1 MTAIERTAYPRFK
14 RRPSA
19 QELADVYTPTVDELT
34 FIRTRARGASPTL
47 MLAVLLKAFARLGYL
62 PRLQEVPFAVIAHIR
77 SCLRL
82 PLGTALDVTPRTLY
96 KHHAAI
102 RTFLRVQPWGPEARH
117 AAVVAIHEAAQVR
130 DHPADLMNVAI
141 EELVRQRF
149 ELPAFSALD
158 RLASRIRAL
167 VHRRL
172 FGLVLGRLS
181 EGDRRHLDELLESA
195 SGATSGSAPPRRS
208 AYNELKQPPRKPSLS
223 HFETLLVHLRWVEQL
238 GDKAP
243 LLAGVTPAKVRHFAA
258 EARVLDAAEL
268 KDTLPP
274 KRYTLL
280 LCLTHRAQI
289 QARDDLVEMFCKRM
303 ARIQTRAKEALEQ
316 IRIQH
321 RETTE
326 TLVATLADVLQVVD
340 QESSD
345 AELGRRVKQAVTSRG
360 DVREQLAACEAITA
374 YSGDNFLPLLWRFYR
389 SHRQILFR
397 LARTLHF
404 RATTQDTTVL
414 DALAVVLS
422 NEDRVGDWLSAA
434 VEATVDLS
442 FASDQW
448 RHTVEVHTNRGV
460 RLARR
465 HFEVCV
471 FSYLAAAL
479 KAGDI
484 AVAGS
489 DTYADYREQFLPWT
503 DCEPQVAAYCQGLG
517 FPTTGAA
524 FVAQLRAW
532 LTTTAEE
539 VDAGLP
545 ANGQV
550 TITERGE
557 PVLKRG
563 PRRQPSAAADAL
575 EAALLARLPERNLL
589 DVLANVDHWTHWT
602 RHFGPL
608 SGSEP
613 KLADPRQ
620 RYLLTAFTY
629 GCNLGPAQA
638 ARHMQGLATAHELSF
653 TNRRHV
659 SIPQLEAAQRDLINA
674 YHRCDLPKVWG
685 TGASAAADGTKYDLA
700 ENSLLAEYS
709 IRYGGYGG
717 IAYHHVADS
726 YIALFSHFIPCG
738 VWEAVYLL
746 EGLLK
751 NTSDVQ
757 PKTVHGDTQAQSAPV
772 FGLAH
777 LLGIKLM
784 PRIRN
789 WKDLRFYRPSKAT
802 RYTHIDS
809 LFSDT
814 INWELIERHWQDL
827 LQVVLSIKAGTVSS
841 ALLLR
846 RLGTHSRRNRL
857 YQAFRELGRVV
868 RTVFLLRYL
877 SDATLRE
884 QITASTNKV
893 EAYNG
898 FAKWLNFGGEGV
910 IEAIASEEQEK
921 RLKYNHLIANAV
933 AIQNVIDLTRAVRA
947 LLQEGYLVRHEE
959 LAALSPYQTGHLKRF
974 GDYTL
979 SVQPPEPFDGEL
991 VAPFLLQP
999 PDQRPGAVA

>member
-19 QELADVYTPTVDELT
+19 QELADVYTPTAEELT
-34 FIRTRARGASPTL
+34 FLRATARGASPTL
-47 MLAVLLKAFARLGYL
+47 TLAVLLKAFARLGHF
-62 PRLQEVPFAVIAHIR
+62 PRLQDVPFAVIAHVR

-82 PLGTALDVTPRTLY
+82 PPGTALDVTPRTLY
-96 KHHAAI
+96 KHHAAV
-102 RTFLRVQPWGPEARH
+102 RAFLRVQPWEPAARH
-117 AAVVAIHEAAQVR
+117 AAVVAMHEAARVK
-130 DHPADLMNVAI
+130 DHPADLINVAI

-158 RLASRIRAL
+158 RLARRIRAL

-181 EGDRRHLDELLESA
+181 EEERRHLEALLDS
-195 SGATSGSAPPRRS
+195 TSGSTPARRS
-208 AYNELKQPPRKPSLS
+208 AYNALKQPPRKPSLS
-223 HFETLLVHLRWVEQL
+223 HFETLLAHLRWVEQL

-243 LLAGVTPAKVRHFAA
+243 LLAGLTPAKVRHFAA
-258 EARVLDAAEL
+258 EARALDAAEL
-268 KDTLPP
+268 KDITPP

-289 QARDDLVEMFCKRM
+289 QARDDLAEMFCRRR

-316 IRIQH
+316 IRLQH

-345 AELGRRVKQAVTSRG
+345 AELGRLVKQAVTRRG

-374 YSGDNFLPLLWRFYR
+374 YSGDNFLPLLWRYYR

-404 RATTQDTTVL
+404 TATTRDTAVL
-414 DALAVVLS
+414 DALRVVLA
-422 NEDRVGDWLSAA
+422 NEERTGDWLPVAG
-434 VEATVDLS
+434 EASVDLA
-442 FASDQW
+442 FASELW
-448 RHTVEVHTNRGV
+448 RRTVEVDTGRGV

-471 FSYLAAAL
+471 FSHLAAAL

-489 DTYADYREQFLPWT
+489 DTYADYREQFLPWA
-503 DCEPQVAAYCQGLG
+503 DCEPQVDAYCHELG
-517 FPTTGAA
+517 FPTTGTDS
-524 FVAQLRAW
+524 VAQLRAW

-539 VDAGLP
+539 VDAGFP

-563 PRRQPSAAADAL
+563 PRRQPSVAAEAM
-575 EAALLARLPERNLL
+575 EAALLARLPERNVL

-613 KLADPRQ
+613 KLADPPQ
-620 RYLLTAFTY
+620 RYVLTAFTY
-629 GCNLGPAQA
+629 GCTLGPMQA
-638 ARHMQGLATAHELSF
+638 ARHMQGLATAHALSF

-659 SIPQLEAAQRDLINA
+659 SLPQLEAAQRDLINA

-685 TGASAAADGTKYDLA
+685 TGTSAAADGTKYDLA

-717 IAYHHVADS
+717 IASHHVADS
-726 YIALFSHFIPCG
+726 YVALFSHFIPCG
-738 VWEAVYLL
+738 VWEALYLL

-751 NTSDVQ
+751 HTSDVQ
-757 PKTVHGDTQAQSAPV
+757 PTTVHGDTQAQSAPV

-789 WKDLRFYRPSKAT
+789 WKALRFYRPSKET
-802 RYTHIDS
+802 HYRHIDS
-809 LFSDT
+809 RFDDT
-814 INWELIERHWQDL
+814 IDWDLIERHWPDL

-868 RTVFLLRYL
+868 RPVFLLRYL
-877 SDATLRE
+877 SDAPLRE

-898 FAKWLNFGGEGV
+898 FAKWLHFGGEGV
-910 IEAIASEEQEK
+910 IEAIAFEEQEK
-921 RLKYNHLIANAV
+921 RLKYHHLVANAV
-933 AIQNVIDLTRAVRA
+933 AIQNVIDLTRAVRT
-947 LLQEGYLVRHEE
+947 LLQEGYPVRREE

-979 SVQPPEPFDGEL
+979 SARPPEPFDGEL
-991 VAPFLLQP
+991 VTPFLLEP
-999 PDQRPGAVA
+999 PEPPEEPPGAVA

>member
-19 QELADVYTPTVDELT
+19 QELADVYTPTADEVT
-34 FIRTRARGASPTL
+34 FLRATARGAAPTL
-47 MLAVLLKAFARLGYL
+47 TLAVLLKAFARLGHS
-62 PRLQEVPFAVIAHIR
+62 PRLQDVPFAVVAHVR

-82 PLGTALDVTPRTLY
+82 PPGAALDVTPRTLY

-102 RTFLRVQPWGPEARH
+102 RAFLRVRPWGPAARH
-117 AAVVAIHEAAQVR
+117 AAVVAMHEAAQVKE
-130 DHPADLMNVAI
+130 HPADLINVAI

-172 FGLVLGRLS
+172 FGLVLDRLP
-181 EGDRRHLDELLESA
+181 EADRQHLDGLLD
-195 SGATSGSAPPRRS
+195 GAPGPDRSAPPRRS
-208 AYNELKQPPRKPSLS
+208 AYHELKRPPRKPTLS
-223 HFETLLVHLRWVEQL
+223 HFEALLAHLRWLEQL

-243 LLAGVTPAKVRHFAA
+243 LLAGLTPAKVRHFAA
-258 EARVLDAAEL
+258 EARALDAAEL
-268 KDTLPP
+268 KDVTPP

-280 LCLTHRAQI
+280 LCLVHRAQV
-289 QARDDLVEMFCKRM
+289 QARDDLVEMFGKRM
-303 ARIQTRAKEALEQ
+303 ARIQTRAQEALEQ
-316 IRIQH
+316 IRAQH

-326 TLVATLADVLQVVD
+326 ALVATLADVLRAVD
-340 QESSD
+340 QDSGD
-345 AELGRRVKQAVTSRG
+345 AELGRRVKRAVTGRG
-360 DVREQLAACEAITA
+360 DVRELLAACEAITA
-374 YSGDNFLPLLWRFYR
+374 YSGDNFLPLMWRFYR
-389 SHRQILFR
+389 SHRQLLFR
-397 LARTLHF
+397 LARTLRF
-404 RATTQDTTVL
+404 AATTQDAAVL
-414 DALAVVLS
+414 EALAVVLA
-422 NEDRVGDWLSAA
+422 NEDRVGDWLPAA
-434 VEATVDLS
+434 VQATVDLA

-448 RHTVEVHTNRGV
+448 RRTVEARTPRGV

-471 FSYLAAAL
+471 FSHLAAAL
-479 KAGDI
+479 KAGDV

-489 DTYADYREQFLPWT
+489 DTYADYREQFLPWAA
-503 DCEPQVAAYCQGLG
+503 CETQVGAYCQELG
-517 FPTTGAA
+517 FPATGAD

-532 LTTTAEE
+532 LATTAED
-539 VDAGLP
+539 VDAGFP

-550 TITERGE
+550 AITERGE
-557 PVLKRG
+557 PVRKRG
-563 PRRQPSAAADAL
+563 PRRPPAAAADAL

-589 DVLANVDHWTHWT
+589 DALANVDHWTHWT

-613 KLADPRQ
+613 KLANPRR
-620 RYLLTAFTY
+620 RYVLTAFTY
-629 GCNLGPAQA
+629 GCNLGPVQA

-659 SIPQLEAAQRDLINA
+659 GIAQLEVAQRDLINA

-685 TGASAAADGTKYDLA
+685 TGASAAVDGTKYDLA

-738 VWEAVYLL
+738 VWEAIYLL

-751 NTSDVQ
+751 NTSDVR
-757 PKTVHGDTQAQSAPV
+757 PTTVHGDTQAQSAPV

-789 WKDLRFYRPSKAT
+789 WKDLRFYRPSNDT
-802 RYTHIDS
+802 RCRHIDG
-809 LFSDT
+809 LFSDAVD
-814 INWELIERHWQDL
+814 WDLIERHWPDL

-884 QITASTNKV
+884 QITVGTNKV

-898 FAKWLNFGGEGV
+898 FAKWLHFGGEGV
-910 IEAIASEEQEK
+910 IEAVDLEEQEK
-921 RLKYNHLIANAV
+921 RLKYNHLVANAV
-933 AIQNVIDLTRAVRA
+933 AIHNVVDLTRAVRA
-947 LLQEGYLVRHEE
+947 LLQEGYPVRRED

-979 SVQPPEPFDGEL
+979 SARPPEPFDGEL
-991 VAPFLLQP
+991 VTPFLLGP
-999 PDQRPGAVA
+999 PAEQPGAVA